1 MPLLTNGLDTI
12 NDRVSELELA
22 ETKGFKELT
31 LKKTATLISLS
42 ESVETGGFAKE
53 VNQSPP
59 SANKDGKISS
69 LGSENTFQNAV

>member
-31 LKKTATLISLS
+31 IKKSATLVSLS

-53 VNQSPP
+53 VN
-59 SANKDGKISS
+59 
-69 LGSENTFQNAV
+69 